1 MSYQIVSAA
10 LSSGVKCPTPGLI
23 IDIIEFDPQ
32 HFAYRLYRDNVE
44 EYSDHDKALMFEWIK
59 ERAAVAV
66 KLGNVAVGLE
76 MAEYPHK
83 NDDEES
89 EDE

>member
-1 MSYQIVSAA
+1 MSYLTVAAA
-10 LSSGVKCPTPGLI
+10 LESGPKCPTPGLI
-23 IDIIEFDPQ
+23 IDIIEFDSQ

-44 EYSDHDKALMFEWIK
+44 DYSDHDKALMFEWIK

-66 KLGNVAVGLE
+66 KFSNVAVGLE

-83 NDDEES
+83 PEES